1 MERDKAGLS
10 SATAEAGVGAVMTA
24 GNSGEG
30 PKGGTFTGGGCVLDT
45 LSEPIILTAVISE

>member
-30 PKGGTFTGGGCVLDT
+30 PEGGTFTGGGCVLDT
-45 LSEPIILTAVISE
+45 LSEPIILTEVISE